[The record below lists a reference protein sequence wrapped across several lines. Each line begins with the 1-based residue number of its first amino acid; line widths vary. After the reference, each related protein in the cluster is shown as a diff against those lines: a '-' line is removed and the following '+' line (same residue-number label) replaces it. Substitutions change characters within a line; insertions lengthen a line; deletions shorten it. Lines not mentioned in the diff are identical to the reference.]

1 MRLAVAAGA
10 VAALLP
16 LAAAQLSFWHLLAN
30 RGGARLRDPYEA
42 LDALSRVGYSA
53 LVDPDEEGSGS
64 DSPLDTKQALEYVA
78 KLGWSDVNIAAVT
91 ETFSTGITTPETC
104 ATCEYFMGVLK
115 NNSGRFSMTVLVA
128 FLWTVCYIQSYTTT
142 EVCTGIVRAYK
153 DDVGYVM
160 RTTRSSPNEMC
171 TLMFGRTCGNLTL
184 PEHVWEIVV
193 PEKSTSNRPAPEE
206 RAQSRD
212 EPGSSFRVLQLSD
225 THYDPEYI
233 EGSLAA
239 CDEPLCCR
247 PASGEVQND
256 TDRAGR
262 WGDLRNCDLPFRTL
276 DNMLVHIGSQ
286 GRQSG
291 GALLFFYEAEFAY
304 WTGDLPPH
312 DVWKIT
318 RAANFEN
325 FETTVTTI
333 AKRLPGIT
341 VYPVVGNH
349 EAVPPNMFPE
359 TDHSDAKVA
368 EKSQWV
374 YDTLA
379 EDWKVWLPEDA
390 LATVRRAGYYVTKPR
405 EGLRLIS
412 LNTNFC
418 YNFNFWLFVNSTD
431 PGNQLH
437 WLVDELLDAE
447 GVGDKVHLIG
457 HIPPGLPDC
466 LDTWSAMFHRIVER
480 FSDTVVGQFYGHTH
494 YDEAIVYYSSADR
507 SRPFGL
513 AFVAPSVT
521 TYSFLNPAY
530 RMYDVDSESK
540 LVTRHETYSMNVTEA
555 NQDGGEPHWRLEY
568 STEDLGLAQ
577 AGHEDWAALIDAM
590 DTDQARFIQFVRYT
604 TRLDD
609 EDTRCD
615 DACRERLL
623 CRWRT
628 DRAHDYSACPRDPT
642 ADRNNTTGSK
652 EKHS

>member
-1 MRLAVAAGA
+1 MNSPDNAVGVYCPREQAHRFPADDPALDMARKRAMRLAVAAGA

-78 KLGWSDVNIAAVT
+78 KLGWSDVNIAA
-91 ETFSTGITTPETC
+91 
-104 ATCEYFMGVLK
+104 
-115 NNSGRFSMTVLVA
+115 
-128 FLWTVCYIQSYTTT
+128 SYTTT

-286 GRQSG
+286 GRQ
-291 GALLFFYEAEFAY
+291 AEFAY

-390 LATVRRAGYYVTKPR
+390 LATVR
-405 EGLRLIS
+405 
-412 LNTNFC
+412 
-418 YNFNFWLFVNSTD
+418 
-431 PGNQLH
+431 
-437 WLVDELLDAE
+437 
-447 GVGDKVHLIG
+447 
-457 HIPPGLPDC
+457 
-466 LDTWSAMFHRIVER
+466 R